1 MKINFSTLSQELLA
15 KTNEVANQIGLEPSL
30 QGLPLTAEQGEKLTV
45 VCDGKSV
52 KITYPTLNQY
62 FRALFILAQNGS
74 KKFSVSEDCHA
85 SELGIMLD
93 CSRNA
98 VRNLTH
104 LKEIIRHLALMG
116 YNQLQ
121 LYTEDTYEVE
131 NEPYF
136 GYGRGRYTI
145 AEMKEI
151 DDYAFSFGIEVVPCI
166 QTLAHLNCIFRWPAY
181 YGVKDTADILLIDE
195 ERTHIL
201 INNMFYTLSK
211 TFRSRKIHI
220 GMDEA
225 HMVGRGAY
233 EDRFGH
239 VPNKSELI
247 LKHLKKVVE
256 LADKYGYKPMMWSDM
271 FFRLAFNGSYY
282 LPEGQ
287 KPEIPE
293 EVRNKV
299 PENLRL
305 VYWDY
310 YHSDYQPYLD
320 MLDGHLAFNREVMF
334 AGGAWTWQGFA
345 PMNEFSLYT
354 TKLAI
359 DACLEKNVDKILL
372 TMWGDNGAECSALG
386 VLPTLCYTAERVYGH
401 DTYDKAF
408 KTLTGVDLN
417 KFLTIDLP
425 NKVIPPKNKPTTT
438 NPCKFALYSDTIG
451 GWLDYAFKKDGGKT
465 YGEFAKTL
473 RETEKTAKNYA
484 YVFKTLRLLCE
495 VLELKYDLGAKT
507 REAYKC
513 GDKLAVKKL
522 IKTNYLPLIK
532 RLDAFYN
539 AFKEQ
544 WMKENK
550 PNGFEV
556 QDYRIGGL
564 IQRTKHN
571 IETLKAWIDGKLEK
585 IVQFEESMLEPNAE
599 GYTFGGYND
608 FAGNVT
614 VCPF

>member
-1 MKINFSTLSQELLA
+1 MKINFSTLNQELLA
-15 KTNEVANQIGLEPSL
+15 KTNEVSCQIGLEPSL
-30 QGLPLTAEQGEKLTV
+30 QGLPITAEKGEKLTV

-52 KITYPTLNQY
+52 HITYPALNQY
-62 FRALFILAQNGS
+62 FRALSILAQNGN
-74 KKFSVSEDCHA
+74 KKFSVTEECA
-85 SELGIMLD
+85 TTELGIMLD

-98 VRNLTH
+98 VKTVAH

-166 QTLAHLNCIFRWPAY
+166 QTLAHLNCIFNWPAY
-181 YGVKDTADILLIDE
+181 NCVKDIDDILLIDE
-195 ERTHIL
+195 ERTYIL

-211 TFRSRKIHI
+211 TFRTRKIHI

-233 EDRFGH
+233 ADIFGH
-239 VPNKSELI
+239 VENKSELI
-247 LKHLKKVVE
+247 LKHLNKVIE
-256 LADKYGYKPMMWSDM
+256 IADKYGFKPMMWSDM

-282 LPEGQ
+282 PSENQ
-287 KPEIPE
+287 SAEISQ
-293 EVRNKV
+293 EVMSKV
-299 PENLRL
+299 PQNLRL

-310 YHSDYQPYLD
+310 YHTDYQSYANMID
-320 MLDGHLAFNREVMF
+320 CHLAFNREIMF
-334 AGGAWTWQGFA
+334 AGGAWTWNGFA
-345 PMNEFSLYT
+345 PINDFSLVA
-354 TKLAI
+354 TKQAI
-359 DACLEKNVDKILL
+359 DACFDKKVDKIML

-386 VLPTLCYTAERVYGH
+386 VLPTLCYTAERIYGH
-401 DTYDKAF
+401 TTYDKAF
-408 KTLTGVDLN
+408 KVLTGVDLN
-417 KFLTIDLP
+417 KFLALDLP
-425 NKVIPPKNKPTTT
+425 NKVIPSETAHIS

-451 GWLDYAFKKDGGKT
+451 GWLDYALKKDGAKA
-465 YGEFAKTL
+465 YSEFAKTL
-473 RETEKTAKNYA
+473 RDAEKVSGKYS
-484 YVFKTLRLLCE
+484 YLFKTLRLLCE
-495 VLELKYDLGAKT
+495 VLELKYNLGSKT

-513 GDKLAVKKL
+513 GDKLTVKKML
-522 IKTNYLPLIK
+522 KTNYIPLVK
-532 RLDAFYN
+532 RLEAFYD

-564 IQRTKHN
+564 IMRTKHN
-571 IETLKAWIDGKLEK
+571 IETLKAWTDDKLDK
-585 IVQFEESMLEPNAE
+585 IVQFEESLLEPNN
-599 GYTFGGYND
+599 GSFNSFNS
-608 FAGNVT
+608 FAKNAT